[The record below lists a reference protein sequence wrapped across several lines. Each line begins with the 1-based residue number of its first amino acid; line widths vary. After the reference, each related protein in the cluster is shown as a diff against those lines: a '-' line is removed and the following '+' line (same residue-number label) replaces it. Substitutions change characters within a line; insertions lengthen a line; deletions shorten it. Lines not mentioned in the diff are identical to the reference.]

1 MKKFYIRF
9 LIGQMCD
16 MGPKSGTSSDQ
27 EELQEVLSGSWQSTT
42 PSCKPMTHDK
52 IYYFLPYWDD
62 KPCLHVRSIWPD
74 YRRRMYNSNIISKI
88 SDKLVS
94 RGGEK
99 MKFRNCLFICLFVF
113 GTGRRIIG
121 GSIAYRRLLRGE
133 NFKIHVRRIK

>member
-1 MKKFYIRF
+1 MESLISVYYLLLYRVASCRSSTFDYVERINKLVKSV
-9 LIGQMCD
+9 LIGRCQICE

-42 PSCKPMTHDK
+42 PACKPMTHDK
-52 IYYFLPYWDD
+52 MYYFLPYWDD

-94 RGGEK
+94 R
-99 MKFRNCLFICLFVF
+99 
-113 GTGRRIIG
+113 
-121 GSIAYRRLLRGE
+121 
-133 NFKIHVRRIK
+133 

>member
-1 MKKFYIRF
+1 
-9 LIGQMCD
+9 MCD

-94 RGGEK
+94 LVSIVRGK
-99 MKFRNCLFICLFVF
+99 MKLCILNVFYVLKNKFI
-113 GTGRRIIG
+113 
-121 GSIAYRRLLRGE
+121 Y
-133 NFKIHVRRIK
+133 